1 MSQSE
6 KERKELNRPV
16 TYWIGEGGGWLLLR
30 VVSVLAATGITPN
43 MFTFLGLA
51 VNSWAA
57 VMFAMGKFHQAAGTL
72 FLAGFLDMADGQVA
86 RRVGRV
92 TAFGAFLDSTLD
104 RYSDLALYMGLVVY
118 YTLIGRSFYMMLAAV
133 AMASSFMVS
142 YSRARAE
149 SLIPSCKVGFM
160 ERPER
165 LVLLIMGG
173 VFNRMAQ
180 VLWVIAVISTITVIH
195 RVAYTW
201 QELRAGRSLPEAS
214 ATQTF

>member
-1 MSQSE
+1 MEPEQHQPS
-6 KERKELNRPV
+6 KPI
-16 TYWIGEGGGWLLLR
+16 TYWIGEGGGWLLR
-30 VVSVLAATGITPN
+30 HVVGGLAATGITPN

-57 VMFAMGKFHQAAGTL
+57 ALFAMGRFRQAAAVL
-72 FLAGFLDMADGQVA
+72 FLAAFLDMADGQVA

-104 RYSDLALYMGLVVY
+104 RYADLALYMGLVVH
-118 YTLIGRSFYMMLAAV
+118 YTLIGRSFYMALAAV

-180 VLWVIAVISTITVIH
+180 VLWVVAMISTITVIH
-195 RVAYTW
+195 RVVYTW

-214 ATQTF
+214 ATQSF

>member
-1 MSQSE
+1 MSMNA
-6 KERKELNRPV
+6 KKLTRPI
-16 TYWIGEGGGWLLLR
+16 THWIGEGGGWLLR
-30 VVSVLAATGITPN
+30 HVVSGLAATGLTPN
-43 MFTFLGLA
+43 TFTFLGLI
-51 VNSWAA
+51 VNSVGAA
-57 VMFAMGKFHQAAGTL
+57 LFAMGRFHDAAIVL
-72 FLAGFLDMADGQVA
+72 FIAGFLDMADGQVA

-118 YTLIGRSFYMMLAAV
+118 YTLVGRPFYMALAAV

-149 SLIPSCKVGFM
+149 SLISSCKVGFM

-173 VFNRMAQ
+173 AFNRMAQ
-180 VLWVIAVISTITVIH
+180 VLWVIATISTITVIH
-195 RVAYTW
+195 RVVYTW
-201 QELRAGRSLPEAS
+201 RELRAGRALPDAS
-214 ATQTF
+214 VSETT